1 MEKSI
6 TKTKNISWRKFYTT
20 TLRNYVYRELK
31 FWKSLADF
39 YAVANFEFDNEFADM
54 ETEANETVAI
64 YATALQDLYN
74 GVMWETVAKTL
85 GVKYM
90 LEINDFT
97 IDTAA

>member
-1 MEKSI
+1 MAKST
-6 TKTKNISWRKFYTT
+6 TKPKNLSWRKFYTT
-20 TLRNYVYRELK
+20 VLRDYVYKQLK

-39 YAVANFEFDNEFADM
+39 YAVANREFNNEFAEM
-54 ETEANETVAI
+54 EKETNETVAI
-64 YATALQDLYN
+64 YASALQDLYN
-74 GVMWETVAKTL
+74 GVMWESVAKSL